1 MATRLATTRNNFI
14 TVTSVKSEEDES
26 DGSTQIVTSNSANT
40 AHDVQ
45 RTQITPVA
53 LHHVNL
59 SQVSRRN

>member
-14 TVTSVKSEEDES
+14 TVTAVKNDDDTDTNNSS
-26 DGSTQIVTSNSANT
+26 NNGNNSTEI
-40 AHDVQ
+40 Q

-59 SQVSRRN
+59 SQVSFD